1 MNNEQV
7 AKQLK
12 DITLEEAIDDFIK
25 LQNIDLEET
34 SSLSRVGLK
43 FIDYY
48 LKEYDGIS
56 NFCFFKRKRNY
67 SYYSTFIF

>member
-1 MNNEQV
+1 MNNKQI

-12 DITLEEAIDDFIK
+12 NISLEEAIDDFIK

-48 LKEYDGIS
+48 FYV
-56 NFCFFKRKRNY
+56 
-67 SYYSTFIF
+67 